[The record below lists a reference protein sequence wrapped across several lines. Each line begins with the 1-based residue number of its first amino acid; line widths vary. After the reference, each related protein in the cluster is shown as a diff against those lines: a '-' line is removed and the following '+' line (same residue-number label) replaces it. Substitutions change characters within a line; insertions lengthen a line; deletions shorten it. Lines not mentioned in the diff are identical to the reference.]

1 MKILNIHGYQGN
13 AANSAYEALRE
24 CGFDIISLQ
33 IDYDRTSPE
42 YVMQLMNSQF
52 TNNFC
57 NAVVGT
63 SLGGFYAALISA
75 KNECPCVL
83 INPCLMPFYHLPK
96 LGYDG
101 CIHDFIK
108 LFGSLSELDRSC
120 VSCIVGDADEV
131 LGDHSFTEM
140 LTRNSRFRRVPN
152 GKHSGVSLPLKEY
165 FGEVLRYYRDKL
177 PQKEL
182 AQTTFPDLLD

>member
-83 INPCLMPFYHLPK
+83 INPCLMPFLHLPR
-96 LGYDG
+96 LGYMSDDG
-101 CIHDFIK
+101 VMEYIRLFSGLADVDINHVSTIIGGQDELIDTHDFTRQI
-108 LFGSLSELDRSC
+108 FQNERY
-120 VSCIVGDADEV
+120 IV
-131 LGDHSFTEM
+131 
-140 LTRNSRFRRVPN
+140 VPD
-152 GKHSGVSLPLKEY
+152 GKHSGATMPLKDIFKDHIDVFFDE
-165 FGEVLRYYRDKL
+165 GV
-177 PQKEL
+177 
-182 AQTTFPDLLD
+182 

>member
-83 INPCLMPFYHLPK
+83 INPCLMPFLHLPR
-96 LGYDG
+96 LGYMSDDG
-101 CIHDFIK
+101 VMEYIRLFSRLADVDINHVSTIIGGQDELIDTHDFTRQI
-108 LFGSLSELDRSC
+108 FQNERY
-120 VSCIVGDADEV
+120 IV
-131 LGDHSFTEM
+131 
-140 LTRNSRFRRVPN
+140 VPD
-152 GKHSGVSLPLKEY
+152 GKHSGATMPLKDIFKDHIDVFFDE
-165 FGEVLRYYRDKL
+165 GV
-177 PQKEL
+177 
-182 AQTTFPDLLD
+182 